1 MKRQILLGGMLAG
14 LVAAPML
21 GSLLARAAATDAP
34 ATADAEPV
42 PTSVDLS
49 KFDCRTLLHM
59 EGQDRDQ
66 AMIFLHGYVS
76 AQKGQMTIDFAPLA
90 DATDKIVDFC
100 IDHPSAIALTVFT
113 DNR

>member
-1 MKRQILLGGMLAG
+1 M
-14 LVAAPML
+14 LVALMAAPIL
-21 GSLLARAAATDAP
+21 GSLFVQAATTGTP
-34 ATADAEPV
+34 AEPAPV

-59 EGQDRDQ
+59 EGEDRDQ
-66 AMIFLHGYVS
+66 ALIFLHGYVS
-76 AQKGQMTIDFAPLA
+76 AQKRQTMIEFAPLA

-100 IDHPSAIALTVFT
+100 IDHPTAIALTVFT

>member
-1 MKRQILLGGMLAG
+1 MKRQILLGGMLAA
-14 LVAAPML
+14 LMAAPIL
-21 GSLLARAAATDAP
+21 GSLLAQAATTGAP
-34 ATADAEPV
+34 ADAAPV

-59 EGQDRDQ
+59 EGEDRDQ

-76 AQKGQMTIDFAPLA
+76 AQKRQTTIDFAPLA

-100 IDHPSAIALTVFT
+100 IDHRPRSH
-113 DNR
+113 